1 MARSDALLLWGFYP
15 HNLSMGNLFLARLCY
30 QDILKKA
37 ITTSSNWL
45 TQIDFLHLN
54 KLAAFWILSEV
65 GEEWD

>member
-1 MARSDALLLWGFYP
+1 
-15 HNLSMGNLFLARLCY
+15 
-30 QDILKKA
+30 
-37 ITTSSNWL
+37 L